1 MPKSFSQHTLVLG
14 FLLGVGVQLL
24 MGAAETRDLEREIQQ
39 LRSEVSTTNRHLDQ
53 IGRSL
58 DRMDDA
64 YSSSG
69 LKVLTAR

>member
-1 MPKSFSQHTLVLG
+1 MAKAFSKQTLLLG
-14 FLLGVGVQLL
+14 FLLGLGVQLL

-39 LRSEVSTTNRHLDQ
+39 LRSEVSSTNRHLDQ
-53 IGRSL
+53 IARSL

-69 LKVLTAR
+69 LKVLTPR